1 MNVETYTEVYEM
13 LKLMGE
19 DYIKKLPEELYE
31 YIEQNVDPSY
41 IHGVSFNIDDI
52 DLSDQAADMITYLNY
67 EYFANEKTK
76 KILEDISNSNIE
88 KLREKYDT
96 ENLFQ
101 RREIKKDTIV
111 AENLEL
117 EPVKESFFTK
127 IINKIKSL
135 FKTS

>member
-31 YIEQNVDPSY
+31 YIEQNIDPSY

-88 KLREKYDT
+88 NLKEKYDT
-96 ENLFQ
+96 ENMFQ

-111 AENLEL
+111 TENLEL

>member
-31 YIEQNVDPSY
+31 YIEQNIDPSY

-88 KLREKYDT
+88 NLKEKYDT
-96 ENLFQ
+96 ENMFQ

-111 AENLEL
+111 TENLEL

-127 IINKIKSL
+127 IINKIKNI

>member
-31 YIEQNVDPSY
+31 YIEQNIDPSY

-88 KLREKYDT
+88 NLKEKYNT
-96 ENLFQ
+96 ENMFQ

-111 AENLEL
+111 TENLEL
-117 EPVKESFFTK
+117 EPVKDSFFTK
-127 IINKIKSL
+127 IINKIKNI

>member
-88 KLREKYDT
+88 NLKEKYNT
-96 ENLFQ
+96 ENMFQ
-101 RREIKKDTIV
+101 RREIKKDKIV
-111 AENLEL
+111 TENLEL
-117 EPVKESFFTK
+117 EQVKESFFTK

>member
-31 YIEQNVDPSY
+31 YIEQNIDPSY

-88 KLREKYDT
+88 NLKEKYNT
-96 ENLFQ
+96 ENMFQ

-111 AENLEL
+111 TENLEL

-127 IINKIKSL
+127 IINKIKNI

>member
-127 IINKIKSL
+127 IINRIKSL

>member
-88 KLREKYDT
+88 NLKEKYNT
-96 ENLFQ
+96 ENMFQ

-111 AENLEL
+111 TENLEL

>member
-88 KLREKYDT
+88 KLKEKYDT
-96 ENLFQ
+96 ENMFQ

>member
-31 YIEQNVDPSY
+31 YLEQNADPSY

-76 KILEDISNSNIE
+76 KILEEISNSNME
-88 KLREKYDT
+88 KLKEKYNT
-96 ENLFQ
+96 ENMFQ

>member
-88 KLREKYDT
+88 KLKEKYDT
-96 ENLFQ
+96 ENMFQ

-127 IINKIKSL
+127 IINRIKSL

>member
-31 YIEQNVDPSY
+31 YIEQNIDPSY

-88 KLREKYDT
+88 NLKEKYNT
-96 ENLFQ
+96 ENMFQ

-111 AENLEL
+111 TENLEL

>member
-31 YIEQNVDPSY
+31 YLEQNVDPSY

-111 AENLEL
+111 TENLEL

>member
-88 KLREKYDT
+88 KLKEKYDT
-96 ENLFQ
+96 ENMFQ

-111 AENLEL
+111 TENLEL

-127 IINKIKSL
+127 IINRIKSL

>member
-88 KLREKYDT
+88 KLKEKYDS
-96 ENLFQ
+96 ENMFQ

-127 IINKIKSL
+127 IINRIKSL

>member
-88 KLREKYDT
+88 KLKEKYDT
-96 ENLFQ
+96 ENMFQ

-111 AENLEL
+111 TENLEI

>member
-31 YIEQNVDPSY
+31 YIEQNIDPSY

-88 KLREKYDT
+88 NLKEKYDT
-96 ENLFQ
+96 ENMFQ

-111 AENLEL
+111 TENLDL

-127 IINKIKSL
+127 IINKIKNI

>member
-88 KLREKYDT
+88 NLKEKYDT
-96 ENLFQ
+96 ENMFQ

-111 AENLEL
+111 TENLEI

>member
-88 KLREKYDT
+88 KLKEKYDT
-96 ENLFQ
+96 ENMFQ

-111 AENLEL
+111 TENLEL

>member
-96 ENLFQ
+96 ENMFQ

-127 IINKIKSL
+127 IINRIKSL